1 MNPMLRSMLAA
12 ALLASAA
19 FAPAM
24 AQDPSAT
31 VGTLHVN
38 AGQIMVSTNGG
49 DFATVSGDTA
59 IHVGDR
65 IQVADSSDA
74 NLTYQNGYVLHYESP
89 GVYVVQAAPAGVSTS
104 TAGSSVGGA
113 SALTTAA
120 IILTPAALLAAGLDQ
135 QDNVPPI
142 DPAVS
147 R

>member
-1 MNPMLRSMLAA
+1 MLAA

-24 AQDPSAT
+24 AQDPAAT

-38 AGQIMVSTNGG
+38 AGQIMVSSNGG

-89 GVYVVQAAPAGVSTS
+89 GVYVVQPAPAGMSTS
-104 TAGSSVGGA
+104 TAGSSAGA
-113 SALTTAA
+113 STIATAA
-120 IILTPAALLAAGLDQ
+120 IILTPAALLAAGLDS